1 MTTHAPTDLTLVIAN
16 KRYSSWSLRPWLALR
31 TAGAAFDEVLVRL
44 RTPETTQTLLTHG
57 PSGKAPVLK
66 QGDLTVWDS
75 LAICEYVAELFPQA
89 QLWPADA
96 KARAVARAVAAE
108 MHSGFMDLRRN
119 LFFDLHQVHDVP
131 ERVAA
136 AAGDIARI
144 QALWADCRAR
154 FGASGP
160 FLFGHFTIA
169 DAMYAP
175 VCVRLRGWQGGE
187 LTPEADAYIDAI
199 FALPA
204 MREWMAAAAQ
214 EPWVIDYLNI

>member
-1 MTTHAPTDLTLVIAN
+1 MPAPTDLTLVIAN

-31 TAGAAFDEVLVRL
+31 AAGATFDEVLVPL
-44 RTPETTQTLLTHG
+44 RTEETKQALLAHG
-57 PSGKAPVLK
+57 PTGKAPVLK
-66 QGDLTVWDS
+66 QVDLTVWDS

-89 QLWPADA
+89 QLWPADT
-96 KARAVARAVAAE
+96 KARAIARSVAAE

-119 LFFDLHQVHDVP
+119 LFFDLGHVHDMP
-131 ERVAA
+131 ERVEA

-144 QALWADCRAR
+144 QALWADCRVR
-154 FGASGP
+154 FGAGGP

-175 VCVRLRGWQGGE
+175 VCVRLRGWKGIA
-187 LTPEADAYIDAI
+187 LTPEANAYIDAI

-204 MREWMAAAAQ
+204 MREWVTAAAE